1 MSQRRI
7 AACLAVTVAVALA
20 AACSDSATGVEAGA
34 TLQGSFALQTVDGTP
49 LPIAQRRIVGV
60 DTSGA
65 TTGSCTDFLAAMTI
79 DVTSAGSVT
88 RSESHNLVCDGGT
101 AITEFVV
108 ESGNASRTTD
118 GWRFDFTGP
127 GVAPSSH
134 YFGRWDG
141 STLTVVRR
149 ETDAMTVRQLLIPAT
164 VDLSQLVFKRL

>member
-7 AACLAVTVAVALA
+7 AACLAVAVALA
-20 AACSDSATGVEAGA
+20 AACSDSGTGVDAGA

-49 LPIAQRRIVGV
+49 LPIAQRRIIGI

-65 TTGSCTDFLAAMTI
+65 TTSSCTDFLAGMTI
-79 DVTSAGSVT
+79 DVTSAGSAT
-88 RSESHNLVCDGGT
+88 RSESHNLVCDDSTGVT
-101 AITEFVV
+101 LSTV
-108 ESGNASRTTD
+108 ESGTAFRTTD

-134 YFGRWDG
+134 YLGRLDA
-141 STLTVVRR
+141 STLTIVRR

>member
-7 AACLAVTVAVALA
+7 AACLAVAVALT
-20 AACSDSATGVEAGA
+20 AACSESGTGVDVGA
-34 TLQGSFALQTVDGTP
+34 TLQGNFALQTVDGTP

-65 TTGSCTDFLAAMTI
+65 TTSSCTDFLAAMTI

-88 RSESHNLVCDGGT
+88 RSESHDLACDDSTGV
-101 AITEFVV
+101 TESVV

-134 YFGRWDG
+134 YFGRLDG

-164 VDLSQLVFKRL
+164 VSLSQLVFKRL